1 MESSVVRINSGQS
14 MPRLGLGTFQVT
26 KKGEVYAAVV
36 AAVKAGYRLIDCASG
51 YGNQSEIGQALKD
64 VMKEG
69 IVSREELFIVSKLFQ
84 TEHDWEGDGSR
95 CYEALERTLN
105 ELQLTYLDL
114 YLMHWPFAFE
124 QRKLES
130 PPGRRRPLRLK
141 DGTPNPIWNIRME
154 YLQTWRTMET
164 MIQNNNNNNSERSMS
179 VKAIGVSNFT
189 CEQLQHLMDQT
200 TIVPAVNQIEMHPY
214 FNPINLSK
222 YCSKMGIQIMAYSPL
237 GSSSSKGPP
246 NNHDCGGTTLLT
258 HPIVIHISQQI
269 HRTPAQVWIRLSLQK
284 GAISIPKSSNPA
296 RIQQNFQV
304 FDWTLDNHQM
314 QELNNLHCNHR
325 YFISYLKR
333 PGNNLLW
340 HDSVI
345 EQEHLDK

>member
-1 MESSVVRINSGQS
+1 MESSVVTINTGQT

-26 KKGEVYAAVV
+26 KKGQVYAAVV

-64 VMKEG
+64 VMEEG
-69 IVSREELFIVSKLFQ
+69 IVTREELFIVSKLFQ

-95 CYEALERTLN
+95 CHEALERTLE
-105 ELQLTYLDL
+105 ELQLDYLDL

-164 MIQNNNNNNSERSMS
+164 MTQNINKTNTT

-189 CEQLQHLMDQT
+189 CEQLQHLIDQT

-214 FNPINLSK
+214 FNPTNLSN

-237 GSSSSKGPP
+237 GSSNPKGPP
-246 NNHDCGGTTLLT
+246 NAGGNTLLT
-258 HPIVIHISQQI
+258 HPTVIHISEQI
-269 HRTPAQVWIRLSLQK
+269 HRTPAQVLIRWSLQK
-284 GAISIPKSSNPA
+284 GAVSIPKSSNPD

-304 FDWTLDNHQM
+304 FGWSLDTNHM
-314 QELNNLHCNHR
+314 QKLDNLHCNHR

-345 EQEHLDK
+345 EQKLDELLK